1 MERGITIKFSR
12 HASLD
17 YDRISLYLTE
27 DVYQFQA
34 EQNFSKAIEALL
46 LNLTAFPKMGSVYDD
61 GRCLSREYRRINV
74 DRYSVFYVYLEDE
87 AVVEIHR
94 ILAGMADHTIFIKD
108 ETQMYDI

>member
-1 MERGITIKFSR
+1 MARGITIKFSR

-46 LNLTAFPKMGSVYDD
+46 HNLTAFPRMGGVYDN
-61 GRCLSREYRRINV
+61 GRCLSRKYRRINM
-74 DRYSVFYVYLEDE
+74 DRYSVFYVYLEDK

-94 ILAGMADHTIFIKD
+94 ILAGMVDHTIFIKD
-108 ETQMYDI
+108 EMQTYDV